1 MKKNR
6 RNIKKYWYGV
16 VGAIAIL
23 LGGVADAHAATDF
36 MTSWQTRTY
45 VPAWYEGK
53 AFPTHESAITVAFEL
68 IDDGKVAD
76 LSKTAVRWYVDGKMI
91 KNEENGLGIK
101 KALIINKK
109 YGGSVSTIRIS
120 IPNYKGKA
128 EEKIIEIP
136 IKKPEVVIDVPYFQK
151 IAEKGVNT
159 FYAWPYF
166 FNTTSA
172 SNLGLQW
179 IVEGKKL
186 PAKRANEAELLFTIG
201 NEIPEGSRSMIEVT
215 IANQRKTI
223 EQVSEKVFVAAP

>member
-16 VGAIAIL
+16 IGATVIL
-23 LGGVADAHAATDF
+23 LGGVANVHAATDF
-36 MTSWQTRTY
+36 MTNWQTRTY
-45 VPAWYEGK
+45 VPDWYEGK

-68 IDDGKVAD
+68 IEDGKVAD

-91 KNEENGLGIK
+91 KNEVNGLGIK
-101 KALIINKK
+101 KVVIINKK

-120 IPNYKGKA
+120 IPDYKGKA
-128 EEKIIEIP
+128 EENIIDIP

-151 IAEKGVNT
+151 TAEKGVNT

-179 IVEGKKL
+179 AVDGKKL
-186 PAKRANEAELLFTIG
+186 PIKRANESQLLFTIG
-201 NEIPEGSRSMIEVT
+201 NDIPEGSRSMIEAT
-215 IANQRKTI
+215 ISNQRKTI
-223 EQVSEKVFVAAP
+223 EQVAKKVFVLAP